1 MKYTE
6 FIAEVIALA
15 NAAEKTEVTEF
26 AEKELKKYENAQVTR
41 AAYAEK
47 QKAKKAEAKAEV
59 REKVLAVL
67 TAELKTAT
75 EIVEA
80 AGVEGL
86 TRQAIPPLLKPL
98 VEEGKVVK
106 EQFTVAGA
114 KGKVVGYKLA

>member
-1 MKYTE
+1 MKFVE
-6 FIAEVIALA
+6 FLNWIVENVENEEVKAVATARLEREA
-15 NAAEKTEVTEF
+15 
-26 AEKELKKYENAQVTR
+26 KEAKTR

>member
-6 FIAEVIALA
+6 FIAEVKTIAE
-15 NAAEKTEVTEF
+15 AAGKTEVVEF
-26 AEKELKKYENAQVTR
+26 AEKELAKYEKAQETR

-47 QKAKKAEAKAEV
+47 QKAKKAEAKAEI
-59 REKVLAVL
+59 REKVFAVL
-67 TAELKTAT
+67 TAELQTAT